1 MKAIEMRR
9 LSLEELSQRLA
20 DSADD
25 LFRMKFQLISGQLQD
40 PMRIR
45 QTRREVAR
53 IKTILREREM
63 QINQAPAE
71 EEG

>member
-1 MKAIEMRR
+1 MKAAEMRQ
-9 LSLEELSQRLA
+9 LSLEELSQRLD

-40 PMRIR
+40 TIRIKG
-45 QTRREVAR
+45 TRREVAR
-53 IKTILREREM
+53 IKTIIREREL
-63 QINQAPAE
+63 QINQASTE